1 MADGPGAV
9 GSCGNESTG
18 SDGDGA
24 TGSTGIGATDRE
36 AFVVDLVFD
45 ARRGLGPAHQQLASI
60 DLNLPVRPL
69 TTVIEMPLLIGSSR
83 FIRGPALHPCDS
95 LCSRRRDRT
104 DAKPDHG

>member
-69 TTVIEMPLLIGSSR
+69 TTVIEMPILIGSSR
-83 FIRGPALHPCDS
+83 FIRGPALHPGG
-95 LCSRRRDRT
+95 LFALKRGPRT
-104 DAKPDHG
+104 DAKPGHG